1 MPALDV
7 IKTRGPARPYT
18 QLHNARPVL
27 LSLGE
32 PGRFDLGAWAN
43 PVQLIEA
50 RYDGT
55 WELLV
60 IGTVAAPGSLLICPD
75 GYVASVGDQPR
86 IPISATTEHVVRA
99 THSGVTLPP
108 HERSRQCQDAPAHRH
123 H

>member
-43 PVQLIEA
+43 PVQ
-50 RYDGT
+50 
-55 WELLV
+55 V